1 MIFKKKQIIMKFN
14 LIVAHDQNYGIG
26 KDNKL
31 PFHSPSDLRRFSRL
45 IKDTNIIVGKKTY
58 KSILEATDGKF
69 LKGIKNTYITSN
81 YLSTT
86 DMIHNDSVM
95 SNDLHTILFYAKKRY
110 EDDGIF
116 SIIGGATIYEQL
128 APYCEFWY
136 VSKIKGQ
143 FDCDTYFKYDDF
155 YNLELIYEVDCADHV
170 FCIYRNKDYV
180 KI

>member
-1 MIFKKKQIIMKFN
+1 MKFN

-31 PFHSPSDLRRFSRL
+31 PFHSPLDLKRFSRL
-45 IKDTNIIVGKKTY
+45 IKDTNIIVGRKTY
-58 KSILEATDGKF
+58 DSILDYTNGNF
-69 LKGIKNTYITSN
+69 LKGIKSAHIISN
-81 YLSTT
+81 YVTIRRKSF
-86 DMIHNDSVM
+86 NDSIM
-95 SNDLHTILFYAKKRY
+95 SNNLSNTIIYLKGTYYKNKY
-110 EDDGIF
+110 GDDSIF
-116 SIIGGATIYEQL
+116 SVIGGATIYEQL

-143 FDCDTYFKYDDF
+143 FDCDTYFKYDDL
-155 YNLELIYEVDCADHV
+155 YNLELIYEVDCVDHI